1 MRRMLIGLVA
11 GIVIGITL
19 ISMSGI
25 GRAAEDD
32 AGSQNPL
39 TSWMPDI
46 KQIMND
52 AMQDIFIT
60 AGAEIQDPEIADFY
74 DRLTSNVMAT
84 FVAGNTTEYTGP
96 DIAYP
101 LIRIVTPA
109 YNSTVTG
116 TVSIWVDAVDD
127 FDPIGSLSVEILI
140 DGTTPITA
148 IYQLSSG
155 YYEATW
161 DSTTVPPGT
170 MHTILATATDS
181 GGSSQTSLSVVLVE
195 EPAI

>member
-1 MRRMLIGLVA
+1 MRRTLIGLLA

-25 GRAAEDD
+25 GRAAEGD

-39 TSWMPDI
+39 TSWIPDI
-46 KQIMND
+46 KQIMNE

-60 AGAEIQDPEIADFY
+60 AGAEIQDPELSAFY
-74 DRLTSNVMAT
+74 DRLTTRVMT
-84 FVAGNTTEYTGP
+84 TIVAGASYTGP

-109 YNSTVTG
+109 YDSTVSG
-116 TVSIWVDAVDD
+116 TVVIWVDAVDD
-127 FDPIGSLSVEILI
+127 YDPIGSLSVEILI
-140 DGTTPITA
+140 DGTTTIIST
-148 IYQLSSG
+148 YNLTSG

-161 DSTTVPPGT
+161 DSTTVAPGT
-170 MHTILATATDS
+170 THTILATATDS
-181 GGSSQTSLSVVLVE
+181 GGTSQTALSVVLVE
-195 EPAI
+195 